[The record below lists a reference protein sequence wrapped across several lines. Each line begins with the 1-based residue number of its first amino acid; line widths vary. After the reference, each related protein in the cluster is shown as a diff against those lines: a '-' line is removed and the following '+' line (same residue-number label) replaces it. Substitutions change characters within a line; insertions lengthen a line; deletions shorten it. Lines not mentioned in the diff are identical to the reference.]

1 MWRRTGAAEEVHG
14 ADVVVVVLFW
24 WRVASCV
31 VRWRQQSRVKGELI
45 QEMIAM
51 FGAEEDGIGG
61 RGRGVHG
68 VDRRL
73 CSELEAEFDGSILGA
88 LFI

>member
-1 MWRRTGAAEEVHG
+1 
-14 ADVVVVVLFW
+14 
-24 WRVASCV
+24 
-31 VRWRQQSRVKGELI
+31 
-45 QEMIAM
+45 MIAM
-51 FGAEEDGIGG
+51 FEAEEDGIGG

>member
-1 MWRRTGAAEEVHG
+1 
-14 ADVVVVVLFW
+14 
-24 WRVASCV
+24 
-31 VRWRQQSRVKGELI
+31 
-45 QEMIAM
+45 MIAM
-51 FGAEEDGIGG
+51 FEAEEDGIGG

-73 CSELEAEFDGSILGA
+73 CSELAAESDACMMHGTDGSVLGA